1 MISIDEARDMVDEI
15 FEQEALLIGG
25 ILAVH
30 GMEDDLVWRLIRN
43 LDVIRGRVM
52 RKLDDREDDE
62 CPEDILQD
70 KRTCLRADTH
80 RQVNLKPH
88 PAIEDF
94 LIKIR
99 GEDIR
104 FKKPST

>member
-1 MISIDEARDMVDEI
+1 MLKIDEARDMVDEI
-15 FEQEALLIGG
+15 FEEEALLIGG

-52 RKLDDREDDE
+52 RRLNDREEDE
-62 CPEDILQD
+62 CDGNGSPEKPI
-70 KRTCLRADTH
+70 
-80 RQVNLKPH
+80 NLKPH
-88 PAIEDF
+88 PAIQDF

-99 GEDIR
+99 RESEWQ
-104 FKKPST
+104 KSASS